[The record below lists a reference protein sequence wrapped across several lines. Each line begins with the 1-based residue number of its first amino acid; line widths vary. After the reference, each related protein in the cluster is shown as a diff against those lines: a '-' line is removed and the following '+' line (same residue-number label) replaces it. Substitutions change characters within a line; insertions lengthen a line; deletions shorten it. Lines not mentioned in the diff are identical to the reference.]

1 MTNTFFILLI
11 LCKSTGVLDYICIPV
26 FIKTIAQMLPYKSL
40 IQVDRNA
47 SVSLHIQV
55 CNIFI
60 SLITNGTLQPAD
72 ILPGSRVLAQLIGI
86 NRNTVKLAYQELVSQ
101 GWAESIE
108 RKGVFVLSKL
118 PVVAKPIA
126 AGAAKNIRHQEAFIW
141 TNKFENAWITRGA
154 EKTMLT
160 IDGGFPDVRLAP
172 IDLLMR
178 EYRSLSRRLYGK
190 NFLKY
195 GSSKGSENLRAAIC
209 SYLSHTRGLT
219 VPVENIV
226 ITKGSQM
233 GIYLAAQ
240 MLLNPADNIAVGLS
254 NYLLADDTFRYA
266 GANLIR
272 IPVDGNGMDVD
283 YLEKVLQHNNIKAV
297 YIIPHHH
304 YPTTVTMS
312 TERRLKLLKLAKEY
326 RFAIIEDDYDFDFHY
341 DNKPYLP
348 LASIDHN
355 QNVIYI
361 GSVTKTFA
369 PALRIGFMIGP
380 SAFVD
385 AAAALRE
392 LIDKQGD
399 TVLEE
404 AFAVMFNSGEMDR
417 YFRKSLKIY
426 RQRRNL
432 FCQVLKSNFNE
443 DIAFN
448 NPEGGLAVWANFDQ
462 RIDLIK
468 MAEGA
473 AKKRLQIDDGRFYRN
488 ESFAANGIRMGFASL
503 DENEIVEALGILKK
517 ALH

>member
-1 MTNTFFILLI
+1 M
-11 LCKSTGVLDYICIPV
+11 
-26 FIKTIAQMLPYKSL
+26 
-40 IQVDRNA
+40 
-47 SVSLHIQV
+47 
-55 CNIFI
+55 FI

-86 NRNTVKLAYQELVSQ
+86 NRNTVKLAYEELVSQ

-108 RKGVFVLSKL
+108 RKGVFVLAKL
-118 PVVAKPIA
+118 PVLTRLVIPEM
-126 AGAAKNIRHQEAFIW
+126 GKNKSQQEAFTW
-141 TNKFENAWITRGA
+141 TNKFKNAWITKEP
-154 EKTMLT
+154 EKMMLA

-178 EYRSLSRRLYGK
+178 EYRSLSRRLHGK
-190 NFLKY
+190 TFLKY

-219 VPVENIV
+219 VPVDNII

-240 MLLNPADNIAVGLS
+240 LLLNPADHIAVGLS
-254 NYLLADDTFRYA
+254 NYILADDTFKYA
-266 GANLIR
+266 GANLVR
-272 IPVDGNGMDVD
+272 IPVDGNGMDID
-283 YLEKVLQHNNIKAV
+283 HLETVLQHTNIKAV

-312 TERRLKLLKLAKEY
+312 TERRLKLLKLAKEH

-341 DNKPYLP
+341 NNKPYLP

-369 PALRIGFMIGP
+369 PALRIGFMTGP
-380 SAFVD
+380 TAFVD

-404 AFAVMFNSGEMDR
+404 AFAVLFNTGEMDR

-432 FCQVLKSNFNE
+432 LCQILQSGFSDHVTFN
-443 DIAFN
+443 I
-448 NPEGGLAVWANFDQ
+448 PEGGLGVWTNFNEH
-462 RIDLIK
+462 INLIK
-468 MAEGA
+468 MAEDA
-473 AKKRLQIDDGRFYRN
+473 AKKRLQIDDGNFYKN
-488 ESFAANGIRMGFASL
+488 ESFAVNGIRLGFASL
-503 DENEIVEALGILKK
+503 DENEMVEALSILKK
-517 ALH
+517 VLH

>member
-1 MTNTFFILLI
+1 
-11 LCKSTGVLDYICIPV
+11 
-26 FIKTIAQMLPYKSL
+26 MLPYKSL
-40 IQVDRNA
+40 IHVDRNA

-55 CNIFI
+55 CNMFI

-86 NRNTVKLAYQELVSQ
+86 NRNTVKLAYEELVSQ

-118 PVVAKPIA
+118 PVLSKPVVPEP
-126 AGAAKNIRHQEAFIW
+126 GKNKPHQEAFIW
-141 TNKFENAWITRGA
+141 TNRFENAWITKGP
-154 EKTMLT
+154 KKMMLT

-178 EYRSLSRRLYGK
+178 EYRSLSRRLHGK
-190 NFLKY
+190 TFLKY
-195 GSSKGSENLRAAIC
+195 GSSKGSENLRAAI
-209 SYLSHTRGLT
+209 SNYLSHTRGLT
-219 VPVENIV
+219 VPLENII

-240 MLLNPADNIAVGLS
+240 LLLNPSDNIAVGLS
-254 NYLLADDTFRYA
+254 NYVLADDTFKYA
-266 GANLIR
+266 GANLVR
-272 IPVDGNGMDVD
+272 IPVDDNGMDID
-283 YLEKVLQHNNIKAV
+283 HLETVLQDTNIKAV

-312 TERRLKLLKLAKEY
+312 TQRRLKLLKLAKEY

-341 DNKPYLP
+341 NNKPYLP

-369 PALRIGFMIGP
+369 PALRIGFMTGP

-404 AFAVMFNSGEMDR
+404 AFAVLFNNGEMDR

-432 FCQVLKSNFNE
+432 LCQILQSDFSDHVTFN
-443 DIAFN
+443 I
-448 NPEGGLAVWANFDQ
+448 PEGGLAVWTNFNEH
-462 RIDLIK
+462 INLIK
-468 MAEGA
+468 MAEDA
-473 AKKRLQIDDGRFYRN
+473 AKKRLQIDDGIFYKN
-488 ESFAANGIRMGFASL
+488 ESFAVNGIRMGFASL
-503 DENEIVEALGILKK
+503 DENEMVEALGILKTV
-517 ALH
+517 LH

>member
-1 MTNTFFILLI
+1 
-11 LCKSTGVLDYICIPV
+11 
-26 FIKTIAQMLPYKSL
+26 MLPYKSL

-47 SVSLHIQV
+47 PVSLHIQV
-55 CNIFI
+55 CNMLI
-60 SLITNGTLQPAD
+60 SLITSGTLQPAD

-86 NRNTVKLAYQELVSQ
+86 NRNTVKLAYEELVSQ

-118 PVVAKPIA
+118 PVITKPIA
-126 AGAAKNIRHQEAFIW
+126 FEAGKNSRREEAFIW
-141 TNKFENAWITRGA
+141 TNKFKNAWITKGP
-154 EKTMLT
+154 EKMMHT

-178 EYRSLSRRLYGK
+178 EYRSLSRRLHGK
-190 NFLKY
+190 DYLKY
-195 GSSKGSENLRAAIC
+195 GSSKGSENLRTAIC
-209 SYLSHTRGLT
+209 KYLSHTRGLT

-240 MLLNPADNIAVGLS
+240 LLLNPVDNIAVGLS
-254 NYLLADDTFRYA
+254 NYVLADDTFKYA

-272 IPVDGNGMDVD
+272 IPVDSNGMDVD
-283 YLEKVLQHNNIKAV
+283 HLEKVLQHNTIKAV

-380 SAFVD
+380 SAFVN

-404 AFAVMFNSGEMDR
+404 AFAVLFNTGEMDR

-432 FCQVLKSNFNE
+432 LCQILQSDFSGDITFNV
-443 DIAFN
+443 
-448 NPEGGLAVWANFDQ
+448 PEGGLAVWTNFYE
-462 RIDLIK
+462 RIDLLK
-468 MAEGA
+468 MAEDS
-473 AKKRLQIDDGRFYRN
+473 AKKRLQIDDGSFYKN
-488 ESFAANGIRMGFASL
+488 ESFTVNGIRMGFASL
-503 DENEIVEALGILKK
+503 DENEMIEALGILKK
-517 ALH
+517 ALN